1 MKVYNII
8 PFFLCSIIVAATS
21 CDDDDDD
28 INYVRIYNSLSSDN
42 SSSTTSISDTTI
54 EANRFVYEIM
64 ATYYYWN
71 SEMFYDSSL
80 MFPKLD
86 YTEQSDTEE
95 YFEAILSDDD
105 RFSFITDDAESM
117 YSTLEGVTTSMGWDY
132 TLMYYSS
139 SSDKIIAIVNYV
151 FSGTPAEAAGARR
164 GDIIM
169 TVNGTEM
176 VYSNYS
182 SLMSIES
189 GTFGAWRYNS
199 ESNSY
204 DDVEYTMTAAE
215 VTENVVAETA
225 IFNDN
230 IGYLLYYNYYSE
242 FNDDLV
248 AAFAEFQSA
257 GITDLILDLR
267 YNTGGETTAIS
278 TLCSMIAPAENVLA
292 GDEIIY
298 YEYNDL
304 LTTYYPTYY
313 CRDSSN
319 TCLDPETT
327 VNLDLDRIVI
337 ITGSSTYSAS
347 EATIIG
353 LKPYMDVYCIGSTTG
368 GKNSAMFIL
377 TPEDFVY
384 SSTGLPYFED
394 YINNWMIAP
403 ICAVYY
409 NSQDYTFDPS
419 TGIEP
424 DYTLNEYKLYYD
436 MGTLGSADEP
446 LTAAAIEYLTNG
458 SIATEKS
465 IQLKTNII
473 PHKHHRAEGLYI
485 DKKSNLR
492 FNLK

>member
-1 MKVYNII
+1 MKINSKTLFLLLIAII
-8 PFFLCSIIVAATS
+8 SFAA

-28 INYVRIYNSLSSDN
+28 INYVRIYNSSSSSD
-42 SSSTTSISDTTI
+42 SSSSEAISDTTI

-64 ATYYYWN
+64 SIYYYWN
-71 SEMFYDSSL
+71 TDMFYDTS
-80 MFPKLD
+80 MYFPKLD
-86 YTEQSDTEE
+86 YTEQNDTEE
-95 YFEAILSDDD
+95 YFEALLSDDD
-105 RFSFITDDAESM
+105 YFSFITDDAESM
-117 YSTLEGVTTSMGWDY
+117 YSSLEGVTTSMGWDY

-139 SSDKIIAIVNYV
+139 GSDKIIAIVNYV
-151 FSGTPAEAAGARR
+151 FEGTPAETAGAKR

-182 SLMSIES
+182 SLMSVDS
-189 GTFGAWRYNS
+189 GTFGVWRYDS
-199 ESNSY
+199 ESGSY
-204 DDVEYTMTAAE
+204 SDVEYTMTAAE

-225 IFNDN
+225 IFDN

-242 FNDDLV
+242 FNDDLI
-248 AAFAEFQSA
+248 AAFAEFQAA
-257 GITDLILDLR
+257 GVTDLILDLR

-278 TLCSMIAPAENVLA
+278 TLCSMIAPIENVTA

-319 TCLDPETT
+319 TCFNPETT

-353 LKPYMDVYCIGSTTG
+353 LKPYMDVYCIGYTTG

-384 SSTGLPYFED
+384 STTGEPYFEE

-409 NSQDYTFDPS
+409 NSQDYTFDAS

-446 LTAAAIEYLTNG
+446 LTAAAIEYLTEG
-458 SIATEKS
+458 SITSEKS
-465 IQLKTNII
+465 VRLSTDII
-473 PHKHHRAEGLYI
+473 SHKRSKIEGLII
-485 DKKSNLR
+485 DNHSFKIEQ
-492 FNLK
+492 